1 MLRHASL
8 AALVLTLVPAAAAAD
23 VLKGYA
29 ELNAGGMYGK
39 GIAGTQQADA
49 FFGKARGGAFGGAI
63 GARLLFIDG
72 QISHHE
78 FISPDRT
85 TWTQFRLGVAFG
97 FDMGSEWDKKQHQAM
112 YLDLGGGVSFGL
124 GTGAQVMPPLDN
136 SQVTDKG
143 FLLDGRIEVGKH
155 LSNIFDIGVLV
166 PVSWAYL
173 FKNGAGANNTDNQ
186 YQSVQVEAFV
196 VLRANLRLI

>member
-1 MLRHASL
+1 MLRLASL
-8 AALVLTLVPAAAAAD
+8 AALVLALAPAAASAD
-23 VLKGYA
+23 VLKAYA

-39 GIAGTQQADA
+39 GIAGTQQNDA
-49 FFGKARGGAFGGAI
+49 FFAKARGGAFGAAI
-63 GARLLFIDG
+63 GARVLFFDG

-97 FDMGSEWDKKQHQAM
+97 FDTGSEWERKQHQTV
-112 YLDLGGGVSFGL
+112 YFELGGGLAFGL

-143 FLLDGRIEVGKH
+143 LLLDGRIEIGKH
-155 LSNIFDIGVLV
+155 LSKIFVLGVML
-166 PVSWAYL
+166 PVSWAYM
-173 FKNGAGANNTDNQ
+173 FKNGAGANDMDNQ
-186 YQSVQVEAFV
+186 YQSIQA
-196 VLRANLRLI
+196 